1 MYLRQNS
8 KKWVVKLMGYDYEI
22 IYRLGHENLVADAVS
37 RKSSSPILLHLHVP
51 MVTIWDEIKK
61 AYEGDSYVQSLT
73 RLANAQLEGPY
84 AWRNG
89 LLFFKGRKVKSETM
103 PPTGLLQPL
112 PIPCQVWDDITLDF
126 IEGLPTSTGR
136 DTILVV
142 VDRLSK
148 SAHFLALT
156 HSFTAKIVAE
166 RFVEG
171 VIKLHGLPKSIIS
184 DRDPIFIS
192 KFWQEFFQM
201 LGTKLQL
208 SSAYH
213 PQTDGQTE
221 VVNRCVKQCLRSM
234 VHQWPRKWS
243 NYLPWAELSYNTTY
257 HASTGMTPFQALYYL
272 LKFPFTIMGYN
283 RQPSNEAH
291 QKLASR
297 FYRPYPMIQKIGV
310 VAYKLQL
317 PEGAHIHPVF
327 HVSLLKNFV
336 GELAKPSQELPPV
349 NDEGAVILEP
359 QHILDTR

>member
-1 MYLRQNS
+1 MSSVGRHHLR
-8 KKWVVKLMGYDYEI
+8 
-22 IYRLGHENLVADAVS
+22 
-37 RKSSSPILLHLHVP
+37 LH
-51 MVTIWDEIKK
+51 
-61 AYEGDSYVQSLT
+61 
-73 RLANAQLEGPY
+73 
-84 AWRNG
+84 WR
-89 LLFFKGRKVKSETM
+89 T
-103 PPTGLLQPL
+103 T
-112 PIPCQVWDDITLDF
+112 DIH
-126 IEGLPTSTGR
+126 GK

-272 LKFPFTIMGYN
+272 LKFPFTIMGCL
-283 RQPSNEAH
+283 RCMKST
-291 QKLASR
+291 K
-297 FYRPYPMIQKIGV
+297 V
-310 VAYKLQL
+310 
-317 PEGAHIHPVF
+317 
-327 HVSLLKNFV
+327 
-336 GELAKPSQELPPV
+336 
-349 NDEGAVILEP
+349 
-359 QHILDTR
+359 